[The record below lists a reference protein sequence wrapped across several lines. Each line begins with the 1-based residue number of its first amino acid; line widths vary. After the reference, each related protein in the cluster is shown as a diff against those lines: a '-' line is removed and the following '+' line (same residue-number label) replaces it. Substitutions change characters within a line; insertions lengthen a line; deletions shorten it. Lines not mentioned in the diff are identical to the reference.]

1 MSVSSDREDLNDG
14 STGETDRGAQQP
26 PAPQATLPIPESHT
40 ADAEAGVELR
50 LKKIQLQVGEEG
62 IRYYLRSSSHEPE
75 NGEGSVKDTSFS
87 SDGED
92 LNNRGT
98 GESDR
103 GARQPH
109 APQAPCT
116 SLKGSSN
123 DGGARR
129 GQLVQAAS
137 AKADSPDQKG
147 LVVDKGQVRSS
158 PGG

>member
-1 MSVSSDREDLNDG
+1 MDQRG
-14 STGETDRGAQQP
+14 RRTGEP
-26 PAPQATLPIPESHT
+26 NSLPHHKPHCPSQKAILQMQRR
-40 ADAEAGVELR
+40 GVELR
-50 LKKIQLQVGEEG
+50 LQKIQLQVGEEG

-137 AKADSPDQKG
+137 AMADSPDQKG
-147 LVVDKGQVRSS
+147 LVVNKGQVRSS

>member
-1 MSVSSDREDLNDG
+1 MDQRG
-14 STGETDRGAQQP
+14 RRTGEPNSLTHHKPHCPSQKAILQMQRRV
-26 PAPQATLPIPESHT
+26 
-40 ADAEAGVELR
+40 VELR
-50 LKKIQLQVGEEG
+50 LQKIQLQVGEER
-62 IRYYLRSSSHEPE
+62 IRYYLRSSSHEPK

-92 LNNRGT
+92 LNDRGT
-98 GESDR
+98 GERDS

-116 SLKGSSN
+116 SLKKSSD

-129 GQLVQAAS
+129 GQLEPAAG
-137 AKADSPDQKG
+137 ATADCPDQKG